1 MCTEEKKIYIYID
14 ESFPCRCCRSRSA
27 LDALRVSE
35 ASVTTAQDQNFLA
48 TPLPLERTWQVRGE
62 CAGLIG
68 VKEKTRTWGPGQ
80 TLLLGHSGDAEAAAT
95 AAVYDDDPAV
105 AQSQPKK
112 QGKRKK
118 RKGAKSSAPQA
129 MSQERPSSPS
139 RPAAAPQPVG
149 PVGNVRHRKNN
160 CLDCLQQAG
169 SSGVGSCEGAF
180 RFRGL
185 AGGPILD
192 CDGTGMAC
200 ASSSGIAGAETSPV
214 LQEEIYQFV
223 GAVMHPESHVQWGEL
238 VQWQRNLQVQ
248 ARGQQLLNPFWHA
261 VLFDLDIE
269 LHLCV
274 EVFTKVLVEEKLPLD
289 LLAGWQ
295 KSLQGQTHKLWYP
308 RRLWPRAH
316 PQPRLDCR
324 YCSSAAPSHRTAGI

>member
-1 MCTEEKKIYIYID
+1 MAGARRVCWADWSEGED
-14 ESFPCRCCRSRSA
+14 EDLGPWANF
-27 LDALRVSE
+27 
-35 ASVTTAQDQNFLA
+35 AS
-48 TPLPLERTWQVRGE
+48 
-62 CAGLIG
+62 
-68 VKEKTRTWGPGQ
+68 
-80 TLLLGHSGDAEAAAT
+80 GHSGDAEAVAT
-95 AAVYDDDPAV
+95 AAVYNDDPAV
-105 AQSQPKK
+105 AQSAKK
-112 QGKRKK
+112 QGKTKK

-149 PVGNVRHRKNN
+149 PVGNVRRRKNN

-200 ASSSGIAGAETSPV
+200 ASSSSIVGAEISPF

-223 GAVMHPESHVQWGEL
+223 GAVMHPESHVQWGQL

-274 EVFTKVLVEEKLPLD
+274 EVFTKLLVEEKWPLA

-295 KSLQGQTHKLWYP
+295 ESLQGQTHKLWYP
-308 RRLWPRAH
+308 RRLWH
-316 PQPRLDCR
+316 ELIHNLDL
-324 YCSSAAPSHRTAGI
+324 TAGIVPVRRRLTELLVYDPDMQEA